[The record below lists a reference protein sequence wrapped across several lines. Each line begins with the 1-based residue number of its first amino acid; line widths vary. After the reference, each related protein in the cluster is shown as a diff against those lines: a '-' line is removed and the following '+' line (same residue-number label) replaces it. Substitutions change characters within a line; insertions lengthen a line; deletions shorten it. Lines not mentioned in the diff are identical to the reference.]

1 MDQALIIKKGGI
13 WDLYAIELRRT
24 TSEGDASWKG
34 GVISDTD
41 DADLKRIIYCCQWT
55 TPQFLYTKGGNS
67 YPSLR
72 AFIDKASK
80 PTRDYLSQQI
90 GMRILEAIR
99 LATKVG
105 IPIWMDVR
113 PGDALDQEK
122 ILNPLLAPLPLHP
135 HFNKTDSGIL
145 YRLTVADD
153 KTPSES
159 HAVILSN
166 RPAIVVVDN
175 TIYTMDE
182 GLNGMLLKPFL
193 DKETVSIPLAMQDK
207 YFRTFILRMAIH
219 NDVEAEGFDIADL
232 HPQGQTTVILEQTI
246 GGSYGLFLQ
255 FSYDGTTFT
264 ANDKREKRVRMHDD
278 GTTISFHRIYR
289 NRDWENQVQVYLVG
303 TLHMPLEG
311 TLRQLVTWLSEN
323 SEQLSNQGITVKQ
336 HVSQQLF
343 IGTSEVKDD
352 IKIDAQWLH
361 VKTKVLFSDG
371 TALPLS
377 AFRKNIT
384 EGKNE
389 YKLPNGEIFIIPQ
402 SWFTRYS
409 GLMLFGRV
417 ENDGSMLLSKS
428 QEEIISTNNHST
440 DKPTDNK
447 ETKVALPKSLQA
459 TLRPYQLSGYEWLVA
474 HYQEKAG
481 CILGDDMGLG
491 KTVQTIALI
500 AKYIEEAKPSADKPA
515 KHTVQL
521 SLFDPAP
528 AATASKDPVLVVAP
542 ASVVHNWRNEFRRFA
557 PSLSVLRY
565 TGSQQERQQKTAYIQ
580 SHNVVITTYQTL
592 RNDIDVLKD
601 YHFAIAVYDEA
612 QAFKNRESLLYS
624 AIASIRAD
632 FPLALSG
639 TPMENNLAE
648 LWAVMSILN
657 PQLLGDYSDFDHN
670 FIHPITDNLE
680 SRNTAILQRLLAP
693 YFLRR
698 VKENV
703 LKDLPERQDE
713 VIMCPATSEQ
723 QQMHEEMATAM
734 KQHIM
739 AQKDHID
746 NIYVLAAITRLRQIA
761 CTPLLT
767 ENNREILLDKR
778 SADALCQTSGKLTEL
793 FRRLEELRGT
803 GHKALLFSDYTGFLD
818 TIAAIMEKRGWR
830 YAMLTGQTR
839 DREATIATFQNNDDC
854 QFFLVSL
861 KAGGVGLNLTSAD
874 YVFLLDPWWN
884 TAAEEQ
890 AVSRAHRI
898 GQHRS
903 VFVYRMITEGTLEEK
918 IMNVKNRKQSLI
930 DAVLKSI

>member
-1 MDQALIIKKGGI
+1 
-13 WDLYAIELRRT
+13 
-24 TSEGDASWKG
+24 
-34 GVISDTD
+34 
-41 DADLKRIIYCCQWT
+41 
-55 TPQFLYTKGGNS
+55 
-67 YPSLR
+67 
-72 AFIDKASK
+72 
-80 PTRDYLSQQI
+80 
-90 GMRILEAIR
+90 
-99 LATKVG
+99 
-105 IPIWMDVR
+105 
-113 PGDALDQEK
+113 
-122 ILNPLLAPLPLHP
+122 
-135 HFNKTDSGIL
+135 
-145 YRLTVADD
+145 
-153 KTPSES
+153 
-159 HAVILSN
+159 
-166 RPAIVVVDN
+166 
-175 TIYTMDE
+175 
-182 GLNGMLLKPFL
+182 
-193 DKETVSIPLAMQDK
+193 
-207 YFRTFILRMAIH
+207 
-219 NDVEAEGFDIADL
+219 
-232 HPQGQTTVILEQTI
+232 
-246 GGSYGLFLQ
+246 
-255 FSYDGTTFT
+255 
-264 ANDKREKRVRMHDD
+264 
-278 GTTISFHRIYR
+278 
-289 NRDWENQVQVYLVG
+289 
-303 TLHMPLEG
+303 
-311 TLRQLVTWLSEN
+311 
-323 SEQLSNQGITVKQ
+323 
-336 HVSQQLF
+336 
-343 IGTSEVKDD
+343 
-352 IKIDAQWLH
+352 
-361 VKTKVLFSDG
+361 
-371 TALPLS
+371 
-377 AFRKNIT
+377 
-384 EGKNE
+384 
-389 YKLPNGEIFIIPQ
+389 
-402 SWFTRYS
+402 
-409 GLMLFGRV
+409 MLFGRV
-417 ENDGSMLLSKS
+417 EKDGSMMLSKS
-428 QEEIISTNNHST
+428 QKDIINTDNKST
-440 DKPTDNK
+440 DINSTDNQPTDNRSG
-447 ETKVALPKSLQA
+447 EIPLPQSLQA
-459 TLRPYQLSGYEWLVA
+459 TLRPYQLSGYEWLMA

-500 AKYIEEAKPSADKPA
+500 AKYIEEAKPATKKSV
-515 KHTVQL
+515 KHAVQL

-528 AATASKDPVLVVAP
+528 AVSASKNPVLVVAP

-557 PSLSVLRY
+557 PSLTVLRY
-565 TGSQQERQQKTAYIQ
+565 TGPQQERQQKTAYIQ
-580 SHNVVITTYQTL
+580 SHDVVITTYQTL

-698 VKENV
+698 IKENV

-713 VIMCPATSEQ
+713 VIVCPATSEQ

-734 KQHIM
+734 KQHIQ

-767 ENNREILLDKR
+767 VNNREILLDKR

-818 TIAAIMEKRGWR
+818 IIAAIMEKRGWKH
-830 YAMLTGQTR
+830 AMLTGQTR
-839 DREATIATFQNNDDC
+839 DREATIATFQNNADC